1 VTSRQPTRGESS
13 TRRRLFFWTNLFLG
27 IGVLAYVMQAY
38 GWQAVAILQ
47 RDFSAIWF
55 AGFLLA
61 TTATIVCLSW
71 RWGYIIGG
79 LAKPPGLPLLTLY
92 RSAAHTLAVLIP
104 SAKLGG
110 DPLRAWLTTR
120 SGLSGGHSIA
130 GTVVD
135 RTLEIGAATPFSVV
149 FAVMLLQ
156 HGVPRLA
163 SALVSIA
170 VGTAALA
177 LGVVIAVRRL
187 RSGVGLVSALMRST
201 GASRWRVVDAQRD
214 NIIEAETATALLSHQ
229 RGRVGVAFAA
239 GLFANLLV
247 VVEFVCLL
255 EAFGLPS
262 TTIAVVAALFATGA
276 AHMFPVP
283 AGVGV
288 LEGAQMWIFE
298 MLGYPA
304 DVGLAVGLA
313 VRLREV
319 LWMLPGV
326 IFLIGRS
333 LFAADDRERSPMS
346 GDRPK

>member
-1 VTSRQPTRGESS
+1 MTPGRSIRSGLSSRRG
-13 TRRRLFFWTNLFLG
+13 LFIQANLLLG
-27 IGVLAYVMQAY
+27 VGLLAYVMQAY
-38 GWQAVAILQ
+38 GGQAVAIL
-47 RDFSAIWF
+47 RLDFSATWF
-55 AGFLLA
+55 AGFVLA

-71 RWGYIIGG
+71 RWGYIIRG

-110 DPLRAWLTTR
+110 DPLRAWLATR
-120 SGLSGGHSIA
+120 SGLSPGHSIA

-135 RTLEIGAATPFSVV
+135 RTLEIGASTPFSVL

-156 HGVPRLA
+156 YGVPRLEN
-163 SALVSIA
+163 ALVSIA

-177 LGVVIAVRRL
+177 VGVVIAVRRL
-187 RSGVGLVSALMRST
+187 RSGAGLVSALMRST
-201 GASRWRVVDAQRD
+201 GASRWRLVDAQRE
-214 NIIEAETATALLSHQ
+214 NVVEAETSTALLSRQH
-229 RGRVGVAFAA
+229 RRMGVAFAT

-255 EAFGLPS
+255 EAFDLPT
-262 TTIAVVAALFATGA
+262 TTIAVVAAMFATGA

-288 LEGAQMWIFE
+288 LEGAQMWMFE

-326 IFLIGRS
+326 IFLVGRS
-333 LFAADDRERSPMS
+333 LFAAGDRERGQSA